1 MKGGRDVDFEHIYQA
16 YFQDVFL
23 YLCSLSANEDI
34 AEEMTQ
40 ETFVKALKSID
51 KFDGSKDIRAW
62 LFTIAKNTYYT
73 FYKRQKIYAS
83 EAISENVADVQID
96 FAEQFVDEENAFLIH
111 QFLHDMNEPYK
122 EVFSLRMFGELSFEK
137 IVVLFGKS
145 PGWARVT
152 FYRAKKQIL
161 EYMEAIEHEKN

>member
-1 MKGGRDVDFEHIYQA
+1 MDFEQIYQA
-16 YFQDVFL
+16 YFHDVFL
-23 YLCSLSANEDI
+23 YLCSLSSNEDI

-51 KFDGSKDIRAW
+51 QFDGSKDIRAW

-83 EAISENVADVQID
+83 GEVSENVEDVQID
-96 FAEQFVDEENAFLIH
+96 FAERFAKEEDVFLIH
-111 QFLHDMNEPYK
+111 Q
-122 EVFSLRMFGELSFEK
+122 
-137 IVVLFGKS
+137 FGKS
-145 PGWARVT
+145 PGWVRVT

-161 EYMEAIEHEKN
+161 EYMEAMEYEKN